1 MTNDGKIIK
10 TDVAKVRSVWDE
22 FAQKYGMD
30 RRASTPDAYLVDLEI
45 RTLTRQIKN
54 GDRVLD
60 IGTGNGY
67 TALKL
72 AMKKNIY
79 ITGIDISQ
87 EMVSNASKM
96 REKYSSHIKGNAQF
110 EIGNILDTEFLNRF
124 QSDSYDVILTKRSLI
139 NILSWK
145 EQKESISK
153 FYKLLKPAGKYI
165 MIEATVQGYENI
177 NRLRERFGISKT
189 RIRWH
194 NNYLDEEKL
203 IPFLNSTFQSVY
215 FKDFS
220 STYYVGSRVIQPL
233 LLKPFG
239 KEPSYDFRLN
249 WFFSH
254 LPSSGNYGIQKLI
267 VCHKKEL

>member
-1 MTNDGKIIK
+1 MTEDDKIIK

-45 RTLTRQIKN
+45 RTLTGQIKN

-60 IGTGNGY
+60 IGAGNGY

-72 AMKKNIY
+72 AMKKNID
-79 ITGIDISQ
+79 ITGIDISP

-96 REKYSSHIKGNAQF
+96 REKYSSKIRGNARF
-110 EIGNILDTEFLNRF
+110 EIGDILDAKFLNCF
-124 QSDSYDVILTKRSLI
+124 HSNSFDVILTKRALI
-139 NILSWK
+139 NILSWE
-145 EQKESISK
+145 EQKDSITK
-153 FYKLLKPAGKYI
+153 FCQLLKPAGKYI
-165 MIEATVQGYENI
+165 MIEATVQGYDNI
-177 NRLRERFGISKT
+177 NRLRERYGLSKT
-189 RIRWH
+189 PIRWH

-203 IPFLNSTFQSVY
+203 IPFLKNTFQSVY

-254 LPSSGNYGIQKLI
+254 FPSSGNYGIQKLI
-267 VCHKKEL
+267 VCRKKEL